1 MKENIIDHW
10 EQALNSKSETK
21 ALYNSANNST
31 YMVTCRQA
39 ALIEAQNR
47 LDKLTDKHNE
57 LAIKTLSHQE
67 LSNKELPEDIELGD
81 LFDDNNSKPD
91 GKETEVVEKFGDESP
106 DHFVEKLPTNILDR
120 NRSQLIKD
128 QKADVTLRNLSIS
141 NSPPKDNDGYYY
153 KDGVLLHRKYT
164 RYPRDGISY
173 VDRVVAPE
181 AYRPEILRVGH
192 SLPMAGHMGQ
202 EKTYQR
208 VSRHFFWPHIHREVL
223 CQSTGYSPFEL
234 LYGRTVRGPFSLITD
249 AWIGKEAL
257 QKNAISYVLETR
269 WRLSK
274 MQNIVQENAN
284 KTQAKQLGI
293 QG

>member
-1 MKENIIDHW
+1 M
-10 EQALNSKSETK
+10 
-21 ALYNSANNST
+21 
-31 YMVTCRQA
+31 
-39 ALIEAQNR
+39 
-47 LDKLTDKHNE
+47 
-57 LAIKTLSHQE
+57 
-67 LSNKELPEDIELGD
+67 
-81 LFDDNNSKPD
+81 FDDNNSKPD

-202 EKTYQR
+202 EKPIKGYLGI
-208 VSRHFFWPHIHREVL
+208 SFGHI
-223 CQSTGYSPFEL
+223 Y
-234 LYGRTVRGPFSLITD
+234 
-249 AWIGKEAL
+249 IGKFCVSL
-257 QKNAISYVLETR
+257 Q
-269 WRLSK
+269 
-274 MQNIVQENAN
+274 
-284 KTQAKQLGI
+284 GI
-293 QG
+293 PLLNFCMVGLCGVPFH

>member
-1 MKENIIDHW
+1 M
-10 EQALNSKSETK
+10 
-21 ALYNSANNST
+21 
-31 YMVTCRQA
+31 
-39 ALIEAQNR
+39 
-47 LDKLTDKHNE
+47 
-57 LAIKTLSHQE
+57 
-67 LSNKELPEDIELGD
+67 
-81 LFDDNNSKPD
+81 FDDNNSKRD

-164 RYPRDGISY
+164 RYPHDGISY

-257 QKNAISYVLETR
+257 QNNAISYVLETR
-269 WRLSK
+269 WRLSE